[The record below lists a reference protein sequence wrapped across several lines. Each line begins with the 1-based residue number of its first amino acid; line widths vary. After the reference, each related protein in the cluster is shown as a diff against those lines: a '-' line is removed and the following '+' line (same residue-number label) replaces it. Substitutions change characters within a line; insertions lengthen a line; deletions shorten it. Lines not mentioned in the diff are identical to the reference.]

1 MADVSKVKVNQTDY
15 NLKDAAARTQL
26 GTLQDQVDGLYTVT
40 EIEIVNSA
48 IKFGYVIKS
57 AGVPVTFTVSGISL
71 LID

>member
-15 NLKDAAARTQL
+15 NLKDAAARIQL